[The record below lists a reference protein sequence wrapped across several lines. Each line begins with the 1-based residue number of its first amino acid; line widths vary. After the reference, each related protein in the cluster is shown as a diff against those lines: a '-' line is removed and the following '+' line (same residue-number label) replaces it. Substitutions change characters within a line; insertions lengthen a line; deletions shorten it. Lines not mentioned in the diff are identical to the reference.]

1 MPLPLLPGQAAW
13 SVDIMSY
20 YIVLYIILF
29 CFTLYY
35 LTLYYVVFSLVVQKK
50 NNTGEHLLSLV
61 LEYKNIYGYMGCD
74 VAFNSN
80 LTMLNI

>member
-50 NNTGEHLLSLV
+50 NNTGEHVLSLV
-61 LEYKNIYGYMGCD
+61 VEYKKYIWVYG
-74 VAFNSN
+74 V
-80 LTMLNI
+80 

>member
-1 MPLPLLPGQAAW
+1 MPLPLLPGQAAS

-61 LEYKNIYGYMGCD
+61 LEYKNIYMGIWG
-74 VAFNSN
+74 V
-80 LTMLNI
+80 M

>member
-29 CFTLYY
+29 CFRLYY

-61 LEYKNIYGYMGCD
+61 LEYKYIYMGIWG
-74 VAFNSN
+74 V
-80 LTMLNI
+80 M